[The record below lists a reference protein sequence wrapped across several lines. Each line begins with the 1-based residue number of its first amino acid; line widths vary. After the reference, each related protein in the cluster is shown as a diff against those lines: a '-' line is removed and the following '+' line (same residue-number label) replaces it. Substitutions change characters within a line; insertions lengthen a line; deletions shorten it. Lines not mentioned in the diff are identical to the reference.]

1 MGRNAW
7 KFLLE
12 VFWFMGNFNLRI
24 TPYETDN
31 HYRPCACFL
40 YLIYMITLVYRKKIL
55 KYTIEVYD
63 RFLCFLGWGIR
74 FCHRFSSISSRF
86 CCIESGYFFISIEIK
101 NFIFWKKWIFIKS
114 MIVSYVF
121 WGEEFDY
128 HIYFYVACLDFA

>member
-1 MGRNAW
+1 MTCSW
-7 KFLLE
+7 QQEHPIMKIQKHFKKVSLFPLS
-12 VFWFMGNFNLRI
+12 FI
-24 TPYETDN
+24 DN
-31 HYRPCACFL
+31 RLHL
-40 YLIYMITLVYRKKIL
+40 STEKKNL

-101 NFIFWKKWIFIKS
+101 NFIFWKKWISIKS

-121 WGEEFDY
+121 WGEKFDY
-128 HIYFYVACLDFA
+128 PIHFYSACLDFA

>member
-1 MGRNAW
+1 MPITRPNWRA
-7 KFLLE
+7 LSQ
-12 VFWFMGNFNLRI
+12 RI
-24 TPYETDN
+24 LAMDMRLTITLVAIEIWIFYFP
-31 HYRPCACFL
+31 
-40 YLIYMITLVYRKKIL
+40 IITLVYRKKIL

-121 WGEEFDY
+121 WGEKFDY
-128 HIYFYVACLDFA
+128 PIHFYSACLDFA

>member
-1 MGRNAW
+1 MG
-7 KFLLE
+7 K
-12 VFWFMGNFNLRI
+12 
-24 TPYETDN
+24 TDLDSSTSSF
-31 HYRPCACFL
+31 HL
-40 YLIYMITLVYRKKIL
+40 YFTYGGFERCTAVNRELTLVYRKKFL

-128 HIYFYVACLDFA
+128 LIQFYSACLDFA